1 MITNHGFTITQLVNY
16 RASATSA
23 IRRNFEQRGAVETR
37 TPVLS
42 TCPDLAPVR
51 QFVCQ
56 HPYSSATYC
65 LRIAPEEHLT
75 RLIGLGV
82 PAVYEIATNFRCE
95 TVDASHLIEF
105 ESIEALFSGTSLTEM
120 MDLMEAACRAV
131 ADAGTSATGKTGWK
145 LPNATFPRIQ
155 VPDWVKSELGMS
167 PHLLTSH
174 AGLRQIA
181 TRIDCGKEPT
191 QSMVQLMD
199 DIIGSIAGRI
209 GGPVFVGIFPAFL
222 GGPAAREPVRSDF
235 ISRYELY
242 YNGLELGSAAQQ
254 LRDANDWRARYEYN
268 IQLKRDRGIEP
279 NFLNQELLMDISA
292 LPEFAGLGL
301 GFERMLAL
309 GLGLDDIRHVR
320 LFDN

>member
-1 MITNHGFTITQLVNY
+1 MMTNNRLTMTQLAKY

-56 HPYSSATYC
+56 HPCSGATYC

-95 TVDASHLIEF
+95 TIDATHLIEF
-105 ESIEALFSGTSLTEM
+105 ESIEALFSGASLTEM

-131 ADAGTSATGKTGWK
+131 ANAAASATGKMGWK
-145 LPNATFPRIQ
+145 LPSAAFPRIQ
-155 VPDWVKSELGMS
+155 IPEWIKSELGMP
-167 PHLLTSH
+167 PHLLTSDE
-174 AGLRQIA
+174 GLRAIA
-181 TRIDCGKEPT
+181 ARLDCGTESTK
-191 QSMVQLMD
+191 SMAQLMD
-199 DIIGSIAGRI
+199 NIIGSVAWRI

-222 GGPAAREPVRSDF
+222 GGPAAREPGRSDF

-254 LRDANDWRARYEYN
+254 LRDVNDWRARYVHN
-268 IQLKRDRGIEP
+268 MQLKRDQGIEP
-279 NFLNQELLMDISA
+279 NFLNQELLTDIAA

-309 GLGLDDIRHVR
+309 GLGLDDIRQVR
-320 LFDN
+320 LFNN